1 MASSDARPF
10 PIKNTAFR
18 AVFPILNNTGSLV
31 TGAAGLDSEVSKDQ
45 GTFAD
50 CTNEATEIATASGIY
65 YLDLTSTEMNA
76 DCVAVIVKT
85 STTDAKTTTLIF
97 YPAESTDIPVNVTG
111 WNGTAVATPDTA
123 GYPKVTIKDG
133 TGTGEIDLTSGGV
146 LVSAIAANAVTAS
159 ALATDAVAEIADGV
173 WDEATAGHVAAGSFG
188 AAVGD
193 ILTDTAVIGAAG
205 AGLTA
210 IPWNAAWDA
219 EVQSEVTDALVAYDP
234 PTKAELDSAV
244 APLALEATLGTPAG
258 ASISADIA
266 VIESQTDDI
275 GVAGAG
281 LTAIPWNASWDAE
294 VQSEVVDGLT
304 AFWTSPATL
313 VDLVWDEPTAG
324 HTTAG
329 TTGKA
334 LIDAGSA
341 GDPWSTALPGAYGA
355 GTAGQ
360 IIGDNLN
367 ATVSSRA
374 TQTSVDDLPTN
385 AELATALD
393 ALPTA
398 AENADAV
405 WDEAAV
411 GHVGAGTYGLAVSDI
426 LVDTAQIGA
435 AGAGLSA
442 IPWNAAWDAEVQS
455 EVTDALVAYDPP
467 TEAEM
472 NARTIVSA
480 NYATASALQVV
491 DDEVAALQ
499 TSINDVPTV
508 AEFEARTIVAANYA
522 TASALATV
530 DTEVGVID
538 GIVDA
543 IKLKTDLIPAAPAA
557 VGDIPTAVQN
567 ADALLGRTISGG
579 ANGGRDVTS
588 ALRQLR
594 NKQVIAAG
602 TLTVY
607 QEDDTTSA
615 WTAAITTAA
624 GDPITEMDPA

>member
-10 PIKNTAFR
+10 PLKNTAYR
-18 AVFPILNNTGSLV
+18 VVFPILDNTGSLV
-31 TGAAGLDSEVSKDQ
+31 SGAAGLDSEVSKDQ
-45 GTFAD
+45 ATFAD
-50 CTNEATEIATASGIY
+50 CTNEATEIATSSGIY
-65 YLDLTSTEMNA
+65 YLDLTSTEMDA

-146 LVSAIAANAVTAS
+146 LVSAIAANAVNAS

-173 WDEATAGHVAAGSFG
+173 WDEATAGHVGAGSFG
-188 AAVGD
+188 AAVSD

-219 EVQSEVTDALVAYDP
+219 EVQSEVADALA
-234 PTKAELDSAV
+234 
-244 APLALEATLGTPAG
+244 
-258 ASISADIA
+258 
-266 VIESQTDDI
+266 
-275 GVAGAG
+275 
-281 LTAIPWNASWDAE
+281 
-294 VQSEVVDGLT
+294 

-313 VDLVWDEPTAG
+313 VDLIWDEPLAG
-324 HTTAG
+324 HAGAG
-329 TTGKA
+329 TTGEA
-334 LIDAGSA
+334 LAVAGTA
-341 GDPWSTALPGAYGA
+341 GDPWTTALPGAYGA

-360 IIGDNLN
+360 IIGDNLDVV
-367 ATVSSRA
+367 VSTRA
-374 TQTSVDDLPTN
+374 SQSSVDTIDSEVGVIDGIVDQILVDTDTTIPGLI
-385 AELATALD
+385 A

-398 AENADAV
+398 AANADAI
-405 WDEAAV
+405 WDEATA
-411 GHVGAGTYGLAVSDI
+411 GHATAGTYGLAVSDI
-426 LVDTAQIGA
+426 LTDTAVIGA
-435 AGAGLSA
+435 AGAGLTA
-442 IPWNAAWDAEVQS
+442 IPWNSAWDAEVQS

-472 NARTIVSA
+472 NARTLAAAS
-480 NYATASALQVV
+480 YATATALQTV
-491 DDEVAALQ
+491 DNEVATLQ

-530 DTEVGVID
+530 DSEVGVID

-557 VGDIPTAVQN
+557 VSDIPTAAQN
-567 ADALLGRTISGG
+567 ADALLNRTISGG
-579 ANGGRDVTS
+579 ADGGRDVTS
-588 ALRQLR
+588 ALQTLR
-594 NKQVIAAG
+594 NRQEIAAG

-607 QEDDTTSA
+607 AEDDTTPA

-624 GDPITEMDPA
+624 GDPIIEMDPV